1 MECKGVGRTDGQ
13 SQDLE
18 KDGNGVSPLHPQDK
32 ITQRENEASQ
42 NQLEIPVLPCTGALL
57 FIIVLTVLFPGSFLA
72 SAHQIR
78 CSSDYTHTFV

>member
-18 KDGNGVSPLHPQDK
+18 KDGNGVSLKQHLLHRQNK

-42 NQLEIPVLPCTGALL
+42 SQLEIPVYPALVPCYL
-57 FIIVLTVLFPGSFLA
+57 
-72 SAHQIR
+72 
-78 CSSDYTHTFV
+78 

>member
-18 KDGNGVSPLHPQDK
+18 KDGNGVSPKQHPLHPQDK

-42 NQLEIPVLPCTGALL
+42 NQLEIPVYPALVPCYL
-57 FIIVLTVLFPGSFLA
+57 
-72 SAHQIR
+72 
-78 CSSDYTHTFV
+78 